1 MEFQKYLIDI
11 GIYNPLIL
19 PPLHSLYPFIPV
31 LPSFSDWFFMIN
43 YNHTFLRTVNSFLF
57 LLLCP
62 RKQLHSWFNPT
73 FNILHSF
80 LLHSWPIFYVLS
92 NQISFCQPCE
102 HYLAQLSIS
111 CLLTWLQKSHSPSFL
126 PYWPLIFSF
135 FSASTSSS
143 HPYIFGEPQDLVL
156 GYFFFQVYTH
166 SLIDFICSHSY
177 KYYVD

>member
-19 PPLHSLYPFIPV
+19 PPLHSLCPFIPL
-31 LPSFSDWFFMIN
+31 LPSFSGWFFMIN
-43 YNHTFLRTVNSFLF
+43 YNHTFLCTVNSFLF
-57 LLLCP
+57 LLLWP

-92 NQISFCQPCE
+92 NQISFCQPCK

-111 CLLTWLQKSHSPSFL
+111 CLLTWLQKSHTPSFL
-126 PYWPLIFSF
+126 PFGHSFSVSSQLLPHLLILIFLESLKTWCLDIFSF
-135 FSASTSSS
+135 KS
-143 HPYIFGEPQDLVL
+143 IL
-156 GYFFFQVYTH
+156 TH
-166 SLIDFICSHSY
+166 LLISFALAVINTT
-177 KYYVD
+177 